1 MKIKIKHT
9 VFSKRSEGIR
19 VPWRRHQ
26 IETFSALLAIRA
38 GNSPIPGEFP
48 AQRPVTRSFYHV
60 DVSLICARISGWV
73 NNGEAGDFRR
83 HRAHY
88 DVIVMF
94 DNLPGKPS
102 IKVHNRVTW
111 GKTPTLRHEAQISIT
126 NGWSSL
132 KLLYDQTFMN
142 FLLCIYFLGKI
153 YDIVEIKQNDYFWP
167 KMGALPHMW
176 AKRPTRGAK
185 RQPMGILPGQD
196 DYNVESSFRI
206 NWLQCGLDL
215 YYIIVRLNQLK

>member
-1 MKIKIKHT
+1 MFHDDVMKW
-9 VFSKRSEGIR
+9 KRFPRYWPFVWGIHR
-19 VPWRRHQ
+19 SPV
-26 IETFSALLAIRA
+26 
-38 GNSPIPGEFP
+38 NSPHKGQWRGAFIMLMFP
-48 AQRPVTRSFYHV
+48 WS
-60 DVSLICARISGWV
+60 
-73 NNGEAGDFRR
+73 AGDFRR

-132 KLLYDQTFMN
+132 KLLYDQTFVN
-142 FLLCIYFLGKI
+142 FLVCIYFLGKI

-176 AKRPTRGAK
+176 AKRPTLGAK

-196 DYNVESSFRI
+196 DYNVELSFRI

-215 YYIIVRLNQLK
+215 Y